1 MLGQRR
7 GGSWGMARIRTVG
20 LVVRRDRPRAAR
32 LARQIAVWLGRRRIR
47 VLIDAEAHLDGMPNL
62 PRCSK
67 DVLARETDLI
77 VVLGGDGTL
86 LSIARRTDARV
97 PILGVNL
104 GELGFLTEV
113 VEREALAMLARVV
126 AGRFELDRRMTLGAL
141 LERGGRV
148 VRRLR
153 ALNDVVVTNGAR
165 ARIVEFSVS
174 VDGLPLTTYRA
185 DGMIVATP
193 TGSTAYSLS
202 AGGPIVDPT
211 VEVLLL
217 SPISPHTL
225 SNRPVVLRPEARVRI
240 AIARREQDALLTI
253 DGQERMELSGG
264 DVVEVRRS
272 RSPVSLVRSPDR
284 TYYDVL
290 RSKLGWGVR

>member
-1 MLGQRR
+1 
-7 GGSWGMARIRTVG
+7 MARIRTVG
-20 LVVRRDRPRAAR
+20 LVVKRGRPRAAR
-32 LARQIAVWLGRRRIR
+32 LARRMIAWLTRRRLR
-47 VLIDAEAHLDGMPNL
+47 VLLDVEANLDGAPT
-62 PRCSK
+62 CSK
-67 DVLARETDLI
+67 EALAREADLI

-86 LSIARRTDARV
+86 LSIARHAEARV

-113 VEREALAMLARVV
+113 VEREAMPMLGRVV
-126 AGRFELDRRMTLGAL
+126 AGRYDLDLRMTLAAT
-141 LERGGRV
+141 LERGGRLL
-148 VRRLR
+148 RRFR
-153 ALNDVVVTNGAR
+153 ALNDVVITNGAR
-165 ARIVEFSVS
+165 ARIVEFAVS
-174 VDGLPLTTYRA
+174 VDELPLTTYRA

-202 AGGPIVDPT
+202 VGGPIVEPT
-211 VEVLLL
+211 VQVLLL

-225 SNRPVVLRPEARVRI
+225 SNRPMVVRPDAVVRL
-240 AIARREQDALLTI
+240 AIAAREQDALLTI
-253 DGQERMELSGG
+253 DGQDATPLAGG
-264 DVVEVRRS
+264 DVVEVRQG

>member
-1 MLGQRR
+1 M
-7 GGSWGMARIRTVG
+7 
-20 LVVRRDRPRAAR
+20 VRRDRPRAAR
-32 LARQIAVWLGRRRIR
+32 LALQIAASLSRRHVH
-47 VLIDAEAHLDGMPNL
+47 VLLDAEAELTGL
-62 PRCSK
+62 PAVPRRPK
-67 DVLARETDLI
+67 EALARETDLI

-86 LSIARRTDARV
+86 LSIARHTDSRV

-113 VEREALAMLARVV
+113 VESEALAMLKRVV
-126 AGRFELDRRMTLGAL
+126 AGRFELDRRMTLAAV
-141 LERGGRV
+141 LERGGKV

-202 AGGPIVDPT
+202 AGGPIVEPT

-217 SPISPHTL
+217 SPISPHLL
-225 SNRPVVLRPEARVRI
+225 SNRPMVLRPEARVRI
-240 AIARREQDALLTI
+240 TIARREQDALLTI
-253 DGQERMELSGG
+253 DGQERMALAGG
-264 DVVEVRRS
+264 DVVEVRRG
-272 RSPVSLVRSPDR
+272 RSPVALVRSPDR